1 MASVLGVPVSA
12 GFAPQNLDAP
22 ASAPP
27 LQKSAAP
34 PQSPALPRKAP
45 LAQTRRKPAM
55 KRGVP
60 SKQMGQRTM
69 RKR

>member
-12 GFAPQNLDAP
+12 GFSPQNLDAP
-22 ASAPP
+22 VTPP

-34 PQSPALPRKAP
+34 PMSKALPKKAP
-45 LAQTRRKPAM
+45 TSQTRKLPT

-60 SKQMGQRTM
+60 SKQMGQRSM